1 MGEICP
7 PALIYLVFSITQI
20 SIDTFQGQYNTA
32 FAKILVSLIFT
43 ILLNYLCNRGLGIIS
58 WFMVFLPFMLMTL
71 IIGLLL
77 YFFGLSPST
86 GRLNINSPQA
96 TMPTP
101 IVDYRKLSSDAS
113 NLAGNLE
120 GDASNLVGNL
130 KSGAGNL
137 AGNLE
142 GDASNLASGIDS
154 RVKNLGDNIES
165 DLGMKNS
172 NYYNQRD
179 QGTTN
184 NFARGNDDDRDSS
197 DATSGNSAS
206 PPVNGNSS
214 KNGVPSKKNSSSSSN
229 GSSKRSEGF
238 FWNY

>member
-1 MGEICP
+1 MAIGEICP

-86 GRLNINSPQA
+86 GRLNINSPEA
-96 TMPTP
+96 TMPPP
-101 IVDYRKLSSDAS
+101 IVDYRKLSAECEQLRRQTDAS

-120 GDASNLVGNL
+120 GDASNL
-130 KSGAGNL
+130 AG
-137 AGNLE
+137 
-142 GDASNLASGIDS
+142 GIDS
-154 RVKNLGDNIES
+154 RVKNLGDSIES
-165 DLGMKNS
+165 DLGMRNS
-172 NYYNQRD
+172 DYYNQRD
-179 QGTTN
+179 QGATN

-197 DATSGNSAS
+197 DATSGNSAPS
-206 PPVNGNSS
+206 RSNGTSYKNGAPPKVSSSS
-214 KNGVPSKKNSSSSSN
+214 KSSSSSSN

-238 FWNY
+238 FWNF